1 MTNVFVEMILPSCV
15 EGSPSWSTRNRKN
28 LSMFTP
34 PDMQV
39 VQVVV
44 GSCSISF
51 ADLSLCLSLSVSR
64 AFHLPL
70 TTHGIL
76 RAGFVILRDREE
88 QTIEHISE

>member
-34 PDMQV
+34 PDIQV

-51 ADLSLCLSLSVSR
+51 ADLSLSVSR

-70 TTHGIL
+70 TTPGIL

>member
-1 MTNVFVEMILPSCV
+1 MTKVFVEMILPSCV

-51 ADLSLCLSLSVSR
+51 AEFSQI
-64 AFHLPL
+64 F
-70 TTHGIL
+70 
-76 RAGFVILRDREE
+76 AGFSLTADHSRDLARG
-88 QTIEHISE
+88 IRDFAG